1 MWTSRSFARLPS
13 RWTVFARAASMVFN
27 LDLSLTVHNLT
38 SVPSLLLRLTQLVA
52 ITAEYATVAADD
64 EAVAIRP
71 NIAHERSRGADSTMQ
86 RK

>member
-1 MWTSRSFARLPS
+1 MG
-13 RWTVFARAASMVFN
+13 FN

-52 ITAEYATVAADD
+52 ITATVAADD

-71 NIAHERSRGADSTMQ
+71 NIAHERGRGADSTMQ